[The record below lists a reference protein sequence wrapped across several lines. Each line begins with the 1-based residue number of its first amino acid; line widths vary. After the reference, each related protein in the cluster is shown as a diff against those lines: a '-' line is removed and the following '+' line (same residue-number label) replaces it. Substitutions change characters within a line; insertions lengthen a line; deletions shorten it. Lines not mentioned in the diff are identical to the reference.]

1 MNARHKALKRQ
12 LDESEEENSRLNHQ
26 IRKLK
31 RDLDDVTEQ
40 VCLVASQQIFVPS
53 SYIFGCEQTTFLHTR
68 KNAPLHVFV
77 F

>member
-40 VCLVASQQIFVPS
+40 VRLVAKSAKMIIPFSNFLVAIRQPFFTPEKRPL
-53 SYIFGCEQTTFLHTR
+53 YTF
-68 KNAPLHVFV
+68 
-77 F
+77 